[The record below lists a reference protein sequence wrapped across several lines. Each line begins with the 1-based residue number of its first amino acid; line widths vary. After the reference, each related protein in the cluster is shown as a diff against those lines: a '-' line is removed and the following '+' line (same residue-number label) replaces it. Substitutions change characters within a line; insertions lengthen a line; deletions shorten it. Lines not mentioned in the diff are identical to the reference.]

1 MSSFDVDTLR
11 SEFPALAMEQD
22 GRPVAYFDGPGGTQV
37 PQRVIDAIAA
47 YYRTSNANDGG
58 AFATSELSDAST
70 HEGHAAVADLLGAT
84 SADEIKFGANMTTL
98 TFHLSRSIGATMQ
111 PGDEIVVTTLD
122 HEANVS
128 PWRRLADDRGLV
140 VRTVDI
146 RPDDVTLDLEGL
158 EAVLGSRTRLV
169 AVGYASNAVGT
180 INPVREIIARAH
192 EVGAWTWVDAVHY
205 APHGPIDVR
214 ALGTDFLVTSVYKWF
229 GPHLG
234 ALYGRADRLA
244 EIPDYKVRPAHD
256 RFETGT
262 QNFEAIAG
270 AAAAVEYLASIGQRF
285 GVGSGDG
292 PSTAPGGTRR
302 AHIVAGMRAI
312 QAWEAGLGERLIRG
326 LGSIPGVRIHGIS
339 DPSRTA
345 ERTPTVAIT
354 IAGTTPRTAAEALG
368 RQGIFTWDGDFYAQA
383 LIERLGLFEGGG
395 VLRLGIVHYNT
406 VAEVDRLLEAVEG
419 IASGSR
425 SSTAPA

>member
-1 MSSFDVDTLR
+1 VSQFDVDALR
-11 SEFPALAMEQD
+11 SEFPALALEQD

-37 PQRVIDAIAA
+37 PNRVIEAIAG
-47 YYRTSNANDGG
+47 YYRSSNANDGG
-58 AFATSELSDAST
+58 AFATSERSDAST
-70 HEGHAAVADLLGAT
+70 VDGHAAVADFLGAR

-98 TFHLSRSIGATMQ
+98 TFHLSRSLGALFE

-128 PWRRLADDRGLV
+128 PWRRLADDRGFA

-158 EAVLGSRTRLV
+158 EAALGPKTRLV

-180 INPVREIIARAH
+180 INPVREIVARAH
-192 EVGAWTWVDAVHY
+192 EIGAWTWIDAVHY

-234 ALYGRADRLA
+234 SLYGRAEVL
-244 EIPDYKVRPAHD
+244 EQLPDYKVRPAHD

-270 AAAAVEYLASIGQRF
+270 ARAAVDYLASVGERF
-285 GVGSGDG
+285 GTGSTNEAAEPALTG
-292 PSTAPGGTRR
+292 RR
-302 AHIVAGMRAI
+302 AKVVAGMTAI
-312 QAWEAGLGERLIRG
+312 QAWEASLAERLLRGLASIRG
-326 LGSIPGVRIHGIS
+326 VRVHGIA
-339 DPSRTA
+339 DPARIA
-345 ERTPTVAIT
+345 ERTPTIAIT
-354 IAGTTPRTAAEALG
+354 IEGTTPRQAAEALG

-383 LIERLGLFEGGG
+383 LIERLGLFDSGG

-406 VAEVDRLLEAVEG
+406 PAEIDRLLEALKR
-419 IASGSR
+419 IASDAGRGRAES
-425 SSTAPA
+425 